1 MTASGLSMTEMMPAG
16 SFSPEQITAL
26 FIDAARLGDTDMLT
40 QFLDAGMAVDA
51 QDSRGYTALIVA
63 AYNGVLP
70 ATALLLERGADPNT
84 QDAKGAT
91 ALSGVA
97 FKGHLA
103 VAELLVSAGAKLDI
117 PSHLG
122 RTPLMFAVMFGRQ
135 DMVRFLRSRGAD
147 PDQRDAEGLSVRDIA
162 ETHGQKH
169 LFTSDTADFS

>member
-1 MTASGLSMTEMMPAG
+1 MTEMMPAG
-16 SFSPEQITAL
+16 SFSSEQITAL
-26 FIDAARLGDTDMLT
+26 FIDAARLGDTDMLM
-40 QFLDAGMAVDA
+40 QFLDAGMEVDA

-70 ATALLLERGADPNT
+70 ATGLLLERGADPNM

-117 PSHLG
+117 ASHLG

-135 DMVRFLRSRGAD
+135 DMVRFLLGQGAD
-147 PDQRDAEGLSVRDIA
+147 PNQRDVEGLSVLDIA
-162 ETHGQKH
+162 ETHGQSH
-169 LFTSDTADFS
+169 LFASEGAPN

>member
-1 MTASGLSMTEMMPAG
+1 MTDMMPAG

-26 FIDAARLGDTDMLT
+26 FIDAARLGDTDMLM

-70 ATALLLERGADPNT
+70 ATALLLERGANPDM

-103 VAELLVSAGAKLDI
+103 VAELLVSAGASLDI

-135 DMVRFLRSRGAD
+135 DMVRFLLSQGAD
-147 PDQRDAEGLSVRDIA
+147 PGHRDAEGLSVFEIA
-162 ETHGQKH
+162 DSHGQSH
-169 LFTSDTADFS
+169 LFNTDTESVI

>member
-1 MTASGLSMTEMMPAG
+1 MTEMMPAG

-26 FIDAARLGDTDMLT
+26 FIDAARLDDTELLAR
-40 QFLDAGMAVDA
+40 FLDAGMAVDA

-70 ATALLLERGADPNT
+70 ATALLLERGADPNM

-103 VAELLVSAGAKLDI
+103 VAELLVSSGASLDI

-135 DMVRFLRSRGAD
+135 DMVRFLLAKGAD
-147 PDQRDAEGLSVRDIA
+147 PGHRDAEGLSVRDIA
-162 ETHGQKH
+162 ETHGQSH
-169 LFTSDTADFS
+169 LFTQDGTTLS